1 MTPFLTALL
10 PVILITALGQLLSA
24 RRWMAPEAFR
34 AMDRIGFL
42 VLLPALIVRA
52 LAGAE
57 FETAPW
63 AMIGALVAAQVL
75 LGGLGLMARSW
86 PGMSGPA
93 VGTVIQSNVRW
104 NTIIALSLGAILFGD
119 EGLALVSLA
128 AAAMIPAANVI
139 SVYALVAHAE
149 RPPGTKPKPL
159 IALTRNPLVIAC
171 GIGIALAAL
180 HIEVPAVIDETL
192 RLLANAAIAVGLLSA
207 GAGVDLKA
215 LTRAGVRTLSWS
227 LVRLAGLPALVL
239 GIGLMIGLTGL
250 PLAIALL
257 CAATPTAPNSYV
269 LARELGGDTALAANL
284 IAVQTVL
291 SALTLP
297 LAWGLIVWLGAV

>member
-10 PVILITALGQLLSA
+10 PVILIVALGQLLSV
-24 RRWMAPEAFR
+24 RKWLAPEAFR
-34 AMDRIGFL
+34 AMDRLGYL

-63 AMIGALVAAQVL
+63 AMILALVAAQVL
-75 LGGLGLMARSW
+75 LGGLGLLARGW
-86 PGMSGPA
+86 PGMNGPA

-104 NTIIALSLGAILFGD
+104 NTIIALSLGAILFGN

-139 SVYALVAHAE
+139 SVYALVSNAE

-159 IALTRNPLVIAC
+159 LALTRNPLVIAC
-171 GIGIALAAL
+171 VIGIALAAL
-180 HIEVPAVIDETL
+180 HIEVPVVIDETL

-227 LVRLAGLPALVL
+227 LVRLIGLPALVL
-239 GIGLMIGLTGL
+239 GIGLMIGLSGL
-250 PLAIALL
+250 PLAIALI

-269 LARELGGDTALAANL
+269 LARELGGDTTLAANL

-291 SALTLP
+291 AAVSLP
-297 LAWGLIVWLGAV
+297 LTWGLILWLGAI